1 LKAVKIILAVLAAV
15 TALLVVAAVVVGAL
29 FDPNDYKGVA
39 TDAFTARTGRTL
51 VVEQDLELSFFPW
64 LAVETGGITIGN
76 AAGFEAAGGAGAAP
90 GAPPGNSSRDLPFAT
105 IERAAARVKL
115 MPLLSRKVEI
125 GIVELDGLHLNLAR
139 DAERRGNWQDL
150 LDARAPTAGAT
161 IGPVG
166 SGGVSAG
173 SFAVEGVRVRRGT
186 VLWRENT
193 SELRYTVSDIDLST
207 GSIGS
212 NDPVAVDVALKF
224 KNEITGL
231 TADVTANATAAVE
244 ASGSV
249 SARDV
254 AATVS
259 ARPGG
264 GAPARALSATATT
277 VAFDRSAQTLRVD
290 GLATE
295 TAGVR
300 AQWTLAGRALLDNPT
315 IEGKINVPPAALATV
330 FDELDWQPPAGV
342 APDELGDLTL
352 ESEFSFRAEP
362 REIRVSKLSAGVLG
376 MQITGDGTLTG
387 KDELAGNVTIPEF
400 TPSAAVQSLL
410 RSSVPPR
417 VDVSALGKLALATRF
432 DANLTSGRASIA
444 NLRATVFGATI
455 TGNLEALPGQ
465 NGNVFRGSVT
475 TSRFAPDAFAKAFA
489 AMLPPKIDAR
499 QLGNVRV
506 ETKFVFDTAADTVTV
521 APFDAEMFGLA
532 ASGEVTGRSVSKQA
546 SWTGRANVA
555 QFSPQDLIRR
565 FGLPP
570 QPTSDPKALTR
581 ATLGTRFTVDAKQ
594 ARLEDL
600 VLALDDSKL
609 TGNFAIV
616 GFDNPA
622 YRFALAV
629 DRVDADRYL
638 PPKARDA
645 KQGQATAGDLKLPE
659 NNTMNLDGTM
669 QIADLRLAGLQFSDV
684 GSRIL
689 IGAGDAK
696 LENARARLYGGSFAG
711 NFHVRATG
719 DTPGLA
725 LDGKAS
731 GLQLRPLIEALTG
744 HAANFSG
751 TGAFDLN
758 LKGTGRTII
767 ENVQTAG
774 GSVAFQ
780 MDDGA
785 IKGFN
790 LGRALC
796 QAWNFKE
803 GAPQPREQAAET
815 AYEFMKG
822 SATVTAG
829 TARSDDLLVRTSFMD
844 INGHGTLGLVE
855 QTLDYDL
862 DAKLTGKIAIQ
873 GCQTMDGLVGESIP
887 FNIRGTVTEPR
898 ITPDFSKIIQRAIRE
913 GVQDR
918 IKDALRDRIFG
929 R

>member
-15 TALLVVAAVVVGAL
+15 TTLLVIAAVLVAAL

-76 AAGFEAAGGAGAAP
+76 AAGFETAGGR
-90 GAPPGNSSRDLPFAT
+90 APPGSAPGTPGDALPFAT

-115 MPLLSRKVEI
+115 LPLLSRKVEI
-125 GIVELDGLHLNLAR
+125 GTIELDGLYLNLAR

-150 LDARAPTAGAT
+150 LDARNAPPAGAS
-161 IGPVG
+161 IGPAD
-166 SGGVSAG
+166 SAGVTAG

-193 SELRYTVSDIDLST
+193 NELRYTVSDLDVST

-212 NDPVAVDVALKF
+212 TDPVAVDAALKF

-231 TADVTANATAAVE
+231 TADVTASATTAVD
-244 ASGSV
+244 ANGSV
-249 SARDV
+249 SAREV
-254 AATVS
+254 VVTASVQ
-259 ARPGG
+259 PGG
-264 GAPARALSATATT
+264 GAPARALSATATGG
-277 VAFDRSAQTLRVD
+277 AQTLRVD
-290 GLATE
+290 GLSTE

-300 AQWTLAGRALLDNPT
+300 ADWTLEGSTLLENPT
-315 IEGKINVPPAALATV
+315 FAGTVNVTRAPLAAV
-330 FDELDWQPPAGV
+330 FEELDWQPPEGV
-342 APDELGDLTL
+342 AAGELGDLAL
-352 ESEFSFRAEP
+352 QSEFSFHAEP
-362 REIRVSKLSAGVLG
+362 REIRVSKLSAEVFG
-376 MQITGDGTLTG
+376 MKVTGDGALTRT
-387 KDELAGNVTIPEF
+387 DELAGSVTIPEF
-400 TPSAAVQSLL
+400 TPNAAVQSLL
-410 RSSVPPR
+410 RASVPPR
-417 VDVSALGKLALATRF
+417 VDVSALGTLALATRF
-432 DANLTSGRASIA
+432 QANLATGRASLA
-444 NLRATVFGATI
+444 NLRATVFGASI
-455 TGNLEALPGQ
+455 SGNLDAIPGEK
-465 NGNVFRGSVT
+465 GNVFRGSVT
-475 TSRFAPDAFAKAFA
+475 TSRFTPEAFTKAFA
-489 AMLPPKIDAR
+489 AMLPPKIDANE
-499 QLGNVRV
+499 LGTVRI
-506 ETKFVFDTAADTVTV
+506 ETKFELDTAADTVTV
-521 APFDAEMFGLA
+521 APVTAEMFGLA

-555 QFSPQDLIRR
+555 QFSPQDLIHR

-581 ATLGTRFTVDAKQ
+581 ATLATRFAVDAKE

-609 TGNFAIV
+609 TGSFAIL
-616 GFDNPA
+616 GFEKPA
-622 YRFALAV
+622 YRFTLAV

-645 KQGQATAGDLKLPE
+645 KQGEATAGDLELPK

-669 QIADLRLAGLQFSDV
+669 QITDLRLAGLQFSDV

-689 IGAGDAK
+689 IGAGDAM
-696 LENARARLYGGSFAG
+696 LEGARARLYGGSFAG
-711 NFHVRATG
+711 NFHVHAAG
-719 DTPGLA
+719 ESPGLA

-751 TGAFDLN
+751 TGAFDLD

-780 MDDGA
+780 MDDGG

-803 GAPQPREQAAET
+803 GAPQPREQPAET
-815 AYEFMKG
+815 AYELMKG
-822 SATVTAG
+822 SAVVTAG

-844 INGHGTLGLVE
+844 INGRGTLGLVE

-862 DAKLTGKIAIQ
+862 DAKLTGKIAIP

-887 FNIRGTVTEPR
+887 FNIRGTVTDPK

-918 IKDALRDRIFG
+918 LKDALRDRIFG